1 MQRFMNKTILVTG
14 GTSGIGRATA
24 KRLTDEGARL
34 VLTGQSP
41 EHIAETREMLPT
53 AIVLENDAAEPA
65 GADALANA
73 VHDQV
78 RRIDGAFLNAGIG
91 RFATLDQVSVEQ
103 IDLLTAVNLR
113 APLLQTKALAPL
125 IEDGGALLL
134 IDSATV
140 GSPRADM
147 LVYSATKAAV
157 RQAVRSLATEFA
169 PCGIRVNVVA
179 PGATETNFHPRAG
192 MSEEERD
199 EYKKKTANSVPL
211 KRLGRPEDVAA
222 VACFLL
228 SDDAAYVTG
237 SEYRVDGGLTM
248 A

>member
-1 MQRFMNKTILVTG
+1 MRFTNKTILVTG

-24 KRLTDEGARL
+24 QRLTDEGARL
-34 VLTGQSP
+34 VLTGHSS
-41 EHIAETREMLPT
+41 EHIAETREILPA
-53 AIVLENDAAEPA
+53 AIVIENDAADPA
-65 GADALANA
+65 AADALAEA
-73 VHDQV
+73 VRGQV
-78 RRIDGAFLNAGIG
+78 GRIDGAFLNAGIG
-91 RFATLDQVSVEQ
+91 RFAKLDEVDADQ
-103 IDLLTAVNLR
+103 IDALTAVNLR
-113 APLLQTKALAPL
+113 APLLQSKALGQL
-125 IEDGGALLL
+125 ISDGGALLL

-140 GSPRADM
+140 GSPRPDL

-157 RQAVRSLATEFA
+157 RQAVRSLAAEFA
-169 PCGIRVNVVA
+169 PRGIRVNVVA

-192 MSEEERD
+192 MSEEERE
-199 EYKKKTANSVPL
+199 EYKKKTASSVPL
-211 KRLGRPEDVAA
+211 KRLGQPQDVAA